1 MLKSNKLYI
10 RWMKSPLYIRIMLVV
25 LFIIIFFGWIVALIE
40 PKEFPTA
47 FDGIWWALVTIS
59 TVGFGDLAPETV
71 AGRLIGMMLIF
82 IGASFITAFFATLSA
97 AAIKKQYSYAEGNV
111 AFKEKQ
117 HVIIIGWNE
126 KASEIIQSVRQIEPF
141 KKIVLIDNT
150 LEEAPL
156 IENVHF
162 IRGNPIND
170 QTLLRAN
177 LTEADAAII
186 TADQHKN
193 ELEADMQSI
202 LILLALKGLNKELY
216 SVIEILTE
224 HQVNNAERA
233 GADEIIKSYQLTS
246 HFIISSYLAR
256 NKLSSIYADLNPA
269 SGNLFQLLNVP
280 VQLIGVTFKKAS
292 HELLE
297 KETILIG
304 IKRGEKTI
312 MNPPL
317 SMIIETDD
325 LLIIFAH

>member
-1 MLKSNKLYI
+1 
-10 RWMKSPLYIRIMLVV
+10 
-25 LFIIIFFGWIVALIE
+25 
-40 PKEFPTA
+40 
-47 FDGIWWALVTIS
+47 D
-59 TVGFGDLAPETV
+59 
-71 AGRLIGMMLIF
+71 
-82 IGASFITAFFATLSA
+82 
-97 AAIKKQYSYAEGNV
+97 
-111 AFKEKQ
+111 KQ

-141 KKIVLIDNT
+141 KKIVLVDHT

-224 HQVNNAERA
+224 HQINNAERA